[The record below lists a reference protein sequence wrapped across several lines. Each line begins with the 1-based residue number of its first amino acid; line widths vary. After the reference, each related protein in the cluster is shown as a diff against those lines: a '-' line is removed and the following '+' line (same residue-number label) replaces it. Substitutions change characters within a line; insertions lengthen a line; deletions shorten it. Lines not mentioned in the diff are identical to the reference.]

1 MFRVSYKPST
11 SHWIFPPIIMGIL
24 ALLLTVMII
33 QRAVRCRR
41 RGEPFFDMKKM
52 RVFEPGWDK
61 LKLFGS
67 VALFLLYIR
76 AMGLI
81 GFLAASII
89 FVFLYSVLY
98 YGVEKLREIPAA
110 IASGKP
116 WASPA
121 FRATFG
127 SLAISVVFS
136 TAVWYLFGRV
146 FQITLP

>member
-1 MFRVSYKPST
+1 MFRVSYKPSV

-24 ALLLTVMII
+24 ALLLAVMAI

-41 RGEPFFDMKKM
+41 RGEPFFDLKSMPF
-52 RVFEPGWDK
+52 FEPGWDK

-67 VALFLLYIR
+67 VALFILYIK
-76 AMGLI
+76 AMELA
-81 GFLAASII
+81 GFLAASIV

-98 YGVEKLREIPAA
+98 YGVEKLRQIPAA
-110 IASGKP
+110 VASGKP
-116 WASPA
+116 WSNAA
-121 FRATFG
+121 FRATVV
-127 SLAISVVFS
+127 SLVISVVFS

>member
-1 MFRVSYKPST
+1 
-11 SHWIFPPIIMGIL
+11 MGIL
-24 ALLLTVMII
+24 ALLLAVMII
-33 QRAVRCRR
+33 QRAVQCRR
-41 RGEPFFDMKKM
+41 KGEPFLDMKTM
-52 RVFEPGWDK
+52 RFFEPGWDK
-61 LKLFGS
+61 VKLFGS
-67 VALFLLYIR
+67 VVLFPLYIR
-76 AMGLI
+76 AMEMI

-116 WASPA
+116 WASA
-121 FRATFG
+121 AVRATLG
-127 SLAISVVFS
+127 SLAISVIFS